1 MKKLSLVLILTSSLF
16 ITSCTRLDFGLQ
28 FFSIYVK
35 SQVDDMFELSSPQK
49 ELFAKKFSSQLDKV
63 KQTQFPVYAEYLE
76 KIVDAYEKNLMTA
89 EKSSQLLDEGSQIFF
104 QTPPIWRSTVEDV
117 VMTLKPDQ
125 FKSFE
130 DYFYEKLNKQKDKYS
145 TAKDR
150 NKHQV
155 KSMEKWV
162 DETVESLT
170 RGQEEKL
177 SQYVKSN
184 PKPYELSIK
193 SQEHVYMQFKEA
205 FPDMEKRKVFIKK
218 FLTDWK
224 SLQLPEYVKAHEIY
238 LEKLKDYVMDLSL
251 NLNEKQKK
259 NLIENLNYRI
269 KELRKL
275 SQVPAA

>member
-1 MKKLSLVLILTSSLF
+1 MKKLLSIFALVLFTA
-16 ITSCTRLDFGLQ
+16 SCTRLDFGLQ
-28 FFSIYVK
+28 FFSVYVK

-49 ELFAKKFSSQLDKV
+49 ELFSKKFSAQLEKV
-63 KQTQFPVYAEYLE
+63 KQTQFPIYADYLE
-76 KIVDAYEKNLMTA
+76 KIVDTYEKNLMTA
-89 EKSSQLLDEGSQIFF
+89 STASQLFDEGSHMFF
-104 QTPPIWRSTVEDV
+104 QTPPLWRSTIEDV
-117 VMTLKPDQ
+117 VMTFKPDQ

-130 DYFYEKLNKQKDKYS
+130 DYFYEKIDKQKKKYDSDKN
-145 TAKDR
+145 R
-150 NKHQV
+150 HKHQV

-177 SQYVKSN
+177 VQYVKSN

-193 SQEHVYMQFKEA
+193 SQEHVFMKFKEA
-205 FPDMEKRKVFIKK
+205 FPDVTKRKVFIQK

-224 SLQLPEYVKAHEIY
+224 SLQLPEYVKAHELY

-259 NLIENLNYRI
+259 NLIENLNYRV

-275 SQVPAA
+275 SQASKT